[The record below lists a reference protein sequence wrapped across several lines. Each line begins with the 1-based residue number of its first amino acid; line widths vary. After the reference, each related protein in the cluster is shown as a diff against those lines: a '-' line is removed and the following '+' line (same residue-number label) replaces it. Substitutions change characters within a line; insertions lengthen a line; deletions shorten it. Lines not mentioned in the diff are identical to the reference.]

1 MSLFKRVS
9 RSNKKSKKIINIYI
23 MKLYIYQSQRQ
34 GKRFVA
40 VFVENDEIKYTTHFG
55 SANGATFIDHGD
67 ITKRSNYL
75 KRHSALGESWDDYKS
90 AGSLARWILWN
101 TNDVETNIKL
111 FKKRFKLQ

>member
-1 MSLFKRVS
+1 
-9 RSNKKSKKIINIYI
+9 

-34 GKRFVA
+34 DKRFVA

-75 KRHSALGESWDDYKS
+75 KRHAVNEDWDDYKS

-101 TNDVETNIKL
+101 TDDIYKNIEL
-111 FKKRFKLQ
+111 FKSKFNLQ

>member
-1 MSLFKRVS
+1 
-9 RSNKKSKKIINIYI
+9 

-75 KRHSALGESWDDYKS
+75 KRHSALGESWDDFKS
-90 AGSLARWILWN
+90 AGALSKWILWG
-101 TNDVETNIKL
+101 DSDDIETNIKT
-111 FKKRFKLQ
+111 FKRRFKLEINKGIE